1 MVSSSK
7 YKRWFWKNDHRSRM
21 PSSGRLYYFN
31 NVNNE
36 KKKWQDKSCPKMSHL
51 QVEFL
56 QRLTINSRH
65 VLKYENTDLQTK
77 AKACVPLTDL
87 LARAQQSCSSEAKT
101 DSQLF
106 RDVLLI
112 ELLNWF
118 KNSFFTWFD
127 AAHCSTCNERMQN
140 MGLGVPTASDVRY
153 GAHRVENF
161 KCSSCGATD
170 RFPRYN
176 DPGNVDIIFNSP

>member
-1 MVSSSK
+1 
-7 YKRWFWKNDHRSRM
+7 
-21 PSSGRLYYFN
+21 
-31 NVNNE
+31 
-36 KKKWQDKSCPKMSHL
+36 MSHL

-176 DPGNVDIIFNSP
+176 DPGNVGIIFNSP